1 MFEYLFNRDDEA
13 RRLRLREIEVKIVQY
28 QDEFESG
35 ARQVRVGWTVA
46 EEISHYRRKL
56 IKKAEKELRQLQQL
70 QQQQSQ
76 QQSMDDTDEDT
87 DEYDRSANS
96 KKLSKRSASPEV

>member
-1 MFEYLFNRDDEA
+1 MYDHLFHSDDEA

-56 IKKAEKELRQLQQL
+56 IKKAEKELRQQQL
-70 QQQQSQ
+70 QQHQQSQ
-76 QQSMDDTDEDT
+76 QQSLDDTDEDT
-87 DEYDRSANS
+87 DDYERVANS
-96 KKLSKRSASPEV
+96 KKISKRSASPEV